1 MKLHFEPNLDY
12 QHTAIESVCDLFRGQ
27 ETCRTEFTVTR
38 DATAAQYTLA
48 FHESD
53 LGIGNRLH
61 LLPDEILA
69 NLSDIQI
76 RNGLRPSASLASGDF
91 TVEME
96 TGTGKTYVYLR
107 SIFELNRRYGFTK
120 FVIVVPSVAIKE
132 GVYKTLQI
140 TEEHFRS
147 LYANVPFE
155 YFLYD
160 SSKLGQVRNFATS
173 PQIQIMVV
181 TVGAINKK
189 DVNNLYKDTEK
200 TGGEKPIDLIK
211 ATRPILIVDE
221 PQSVDGGLEGQGK
234 RALGEMKP
242 LCTLR
247 YSAKDTLDKLFAE
260 DANYQFPLGQL
271 SLNKSI
277 AVKVNGDRFFS
288 KHIAIVG
295 STGSGKSCTVA
306 RILHDVVGI
315 AVNKNNN
322 LGKQNNSH
330 VVIFDIHDEYSAAFA
345 LPKDE
350 SFTLNRLDID
360 TLSLPYWLMNSEELE
375 SMFIESNEENSHN
388 QVSQFKL
395 AVILNKERHNPT
407 IKEMTY
413 DTPVYFSIEEVHRYI
428 ENMNREV
435 IGRLENENLPKL
447 ADNTLV
453 KDRRVYFDKIQSFV
467 TPSMAKADKATNG
480 PFNGEF
486 NRFVSRLETKLAD
499 KRLRFLLHSSKSDG
513 TAFMTGDFEEIM
525 KQFLGY
531 LNKAN
536 VTIVDLSGIPF
547 EVLSI
552 TVSLVSRLI
561 FDFCFHY
568 SKMRHEKDVLN
579 DVPVMIVCEEAHN
592 YIPQRDDAAYRSS
605 RKSLERVAKEGRKY
619 GLSLMVVSQRPSEV
633 SETIFAQC
641 NNFLA
646 LRLTNHA
653 DQNYVRRLFPDNSNG
668 ITEILPNL
676 APGECVVVGDAV
688 LLPAVV
694 QMPLPNPEPHSKSVR
709 VHQEWKER
717 WRDITF
723 ADVIGRWR
731 KE

>member
-1 MKLHFEPNLDY
+1 MSTSRIGQVLSCSPEAIIVVVEELKAFEEHKGSLQVGRYVRIAQGNNDY
-12 QHTAIESVCDLFRGQ
+12 TVAAIRNVRGVVGQDKEGHPAWQFHIECQAVGTLVGGTTFERTSV
-27 ETCRTEFTVTR
+27 
-38 DATAAQYTLA
+38 
-48 FHESD
+48 
-53 LGIGNRLH
+53 
-61 LLPDEILA
+61 LLP
-69 NLSDIQI
+69 
-76 RNGLRPSASLASGDF
+76 
-91 TVEME
+91 
-96 TGTGKTYVYLR
+96 
-107 SIFELNRRYGFTK
+107 
-120 FVIVVPSVAIKE
+120 VP
-132 GVYKTLQI
+132 
-140 TEEHFRS
+140 TEP
-147 LYANVPFE
+147 A
-155 YFLYD
+155 
-160 SSKLGQVRNFATS
+160 FA
-173 PQIQIMVV
+173 
-181 TVGAINKK
+181 A
-189 DVNNLYKDTEK
+189 D
-200 TGGEKPIDLIK
+200 
-211 ATRPILIVDE
+211 
-221 PQSVDGGLEGQGK
+221 
-234 RALGEMKP
+234 
-242 LCTLR
+242 
-247 YSAKDTLDKLFAE
+247 KDTLDKLFAD
-260 DANYQFPLGQL
+260 DANYEFPLGQL

-315 AVNKNNN
+315 CTQKNCN

-330 VVIFDIHDEYSAAFA
+330 IVIFDIHDEYSAAFA
-345 LPKDE
+345 LPKDQ

-360 TLSLPYWLMNSEELE
+360 SLSLPYWLMNSEELE

-413 DTPVYFSIEEVHRYI
+413 DTPVYFSIEEVYRYI
-428 ENMNREV
+428 ENMNREI
-435 IGRLENENLPKL
+435 IGRLEGENRPKL
-447 ADNTLV
+447 SDNTLV
-453 KDRRVYFDKIQSFV
+453 DDRKNHYFEKLCTFVPQS
-467 TPSMAKADKATNG
+467 TAGATKATNG

-499 KRLRFLLHSSKSDG
+499 KRLRFLLHPSKDDSNPFKTD
-513 TAFMTGDFEEIM
+513 DFEGIM

-592 YIPQRDDAAYRSS
+592 YIPQKDDAAYRSS

-619 GLSLMVVSQRPSEV
+619 GISLMVVSQRPSEV

-646 LRLTNHA
+646 LRLTNNA

-668 ITEILPNL
+668 ITDILPNL

-694 QMPLPNPEPHSKSVR
+694 QMPLPDPEPHSQSVK
-709 VHQEWKER
+709 VHHEWKEQ

>member
-1 MKLHFEPNLDY
+1 MPTNKIGQVLSCAPEAIVVVVDGLKVFEENK
-12 QHTAIESVCDLFRGQ
+12 
-27 ETCRTEFTVTR
+27 
-38 DATAAQYTLA
+38 
-48 FHESD
+48 
-53 LGIGNRLH
+53 
-61 LLPDEILA
+61 A
-69 NLSDIQI
+69 NLQVG
-76 RNGLRPSASLASGDF
+76 RYLRIAQGNNDF
-91 TVEME
+91 TVAAIRNVRGVSTQDSDGNPVWQFHVECQAV
-96 TGTGKTYVYLR
+96 GTLVGGKT
-107 SIFELNRRYGFTK
+107 FERASVLLP
-120 FVIVVPSVAIKE
+120 VPTEPAFAVEKE
-132 GVYKTLQI
+132 
-140 TEEHFRS
+140 
-147 LYANVPFE
+147 
-155 YFLYD
+155 
-160 SSKLGQVRNFATS
+160 
-173 PQIQIMVV
+173 
-181 TVGAINKK
+181 
-189 DVNNLYKDTEK
+189 
-200 TGGEKPIDLIK
+200 
-211 ATRPILIVDE
+211 
-221 PQSVDGGLEGQGK
+221 
-234 RALGEMKP
+234 
-242 LCTLR
+242 
-247 YSAKDTLDKLFAE
+247 TLDKLFAE
-260 DANYQFPLGQL
+260 DADYQFPLGQL

-277 AVKVNGDRFFS
+277 AIKVNGDRFFS
-288 KHIAIVG
+288 KDIAIVG
-295 STGSGKSCTVA
+295 STGSGKSYTVA

-315 AVNKNNN
+315 AAERNDN

-330 VVIFDIHDEYSAAFA
+330 IVIFDIHDEYSAAFA
-345 LPKDE
+345 LPKKQ

-360 TLSLPYWLMNSEELE
+360 SLCLPYWLMNSEELE

-395 AVILNKERHNPT
+395 AVILNKERHNPK

-413 DTPVYFSIEEVHRYI
+413 DAPVYFSIEEVYRYI
-428 ENMNREV
+428 ENMNREI
-435 IGRLENENLPKL
+435 IGRLEGENKPKL
-447 ADNTLV
+447 ASGALV
-453 KDRRVYFDKIQSFV
+453 DDRKAHYFDKLCTFVPQS
-467 TPSMAKADKATNG
+467 TSKEARATNG
-480 PFNGEF
+480 PFYGEF

-499 KRLRFLLHSSKSDG
+499 KRLRFLLHPAKPDG
-513 TAFMTGDFEEIM
+513 TPFKTGDFEEIM

-568 SKMRHEKDVLN
+568 TKLRHEMDALN
-579 DVPVMIVCEEAHN
+579 NVPVMIVCEEAHN

-653 DQNYVRRLFPDNSNG
+653 DQNYVRRLFPDNSSG
-668 ITEILPNL
+668 ITDILPNL

-694 QMPLPNPEPHSKSVR
+694 QMPLPSPEPHSKSVL
-709 VHQEWKER
+709 VHQEWKEL
-717 WRDITF
+717 WRDVTF
-723 ADVIGRWR
+723 SNVISRWR

>member
-1 MKLHFEPNLDY
+1 MSTNRIGQVLSCSPE
-12 QHTAIESVCDLFRGQ
+12 AI
-27 ETCRTEFTVTR
+27 
-38 DATAAQYTLA
+38 
-48 FHESD
+48 
-53 LGIGNRLH
+53 
-61 LLPDEILA
+61 
-69 NLSDIQI
+69 
-76 RNGLRPSASLASGDF
+76 
-91 TVEME
+91 
-96 TGTGKTYVYLR
+96 
-107 SIFELNRRYGFTK
+107 
-120 FVIVVPSVAIKE
+120 VIVVDNLKVF
-132 GVYKTLQI
+132 
-140 TEEHFRS
+140 EEHKGSFQVGRYLRIAQGNNDETVAS
-147 LYANVPFE
+147 IRNVRGVITQDKAGSPVWQFQIECQAVGTLVGGKTFE
-155 YFLYD
+155 RASVL
-160 SSKLGQVRNFATS
+160 LPVPTEPAFA
-173 PQIQIMVV
+173 
-181 TVGAINKK
+181 ADN
-189 DVNNLYKDTEK
+189 
-200 TGGEKPIDLIK
+200 
-211 ATRPILIVDE
+211 
-221 PQSVDGGLEGQGK
+221 
-234 RALGEMKP
+234 
-242 LCTLR
+242 
-247 YSAKDTLDKLFAE
+247 DTLDKLFAD
-260 DANYQFPLGQL
+260 DADYQFPLGQL

-277 AVKVNGDRFFS
+277 TVKVNGDRFFS
-288 KHIAIVG
+288 KHVAIVG

-315 AVNKNNN
+315 AVNKNKN
-322 LGKQNNSH
+322 LGKTNNAH
-330 VVIFDIHDEYSAAFA
+330 IVIFDIHDEYSAAFA
-345 LPKDE
+345 LPKAE
-350 SFTLNRLDID
+350 AFTLNRLDID

-395 AVILNKERHNPT
+395 AVIMNKERHNPT

-413 DTPVYFSIEEVHRYI
+413 DTPVYFSIEEVYRYI
-428 ENMNREV
+428 ENMNRE
-435 IGRLENENLPKL
+435 IISRLDEENRPKL
-447 ADNTLV
+447 IDGTLV
-453 KDRRVYFDKIQSFV
+453 DDRKKHYFEKLCTFVQQS
-467 TPSMAKADKATNG
+467 TAAATKATNG

-486 NRFVSRLETKLAD
+486 NRFTSRLETKLAD
-499 KRLRFLLHSSKSDG
+499 KRLRFLLHPSKAVG
-513 TAFMTGDFEEIM
+513 IPFQTGDFEEIM

-536 VTIVDLSGIPF
+536 ITIVDLSGIPF

-568 SKMRHEKDVLN
+568 SKMRHEKNALN

-646 LRLTNHA
+646 LRLTNNA

-694 QMPLPNPEPHSKSVR
+694 QMPLPNPEPHSQSVR
-709 VHQEWKER
+709 VHQEWKEP